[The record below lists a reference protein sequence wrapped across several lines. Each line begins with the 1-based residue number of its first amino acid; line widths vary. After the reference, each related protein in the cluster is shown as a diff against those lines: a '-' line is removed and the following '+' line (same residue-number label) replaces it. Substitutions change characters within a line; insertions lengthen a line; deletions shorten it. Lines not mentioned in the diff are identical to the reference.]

1 MLSMNSIRG
10 EERVCYK
17 IHIQKRALSLLK
29 LRTTDLNRLTH
40 PSEQSYNSVCHK
52 KEWNNVICS
61 NMDGPRD
68 DHTKW
73 SQTEKDKYYIT
84 YIWNLRTMIQMN

>member
-40 PSEQSYNSVCHK
+40 PSEQSYNSVIRK
-52 KEWNNVICS
+52 NETMSSAVTW
-61 NMDGPRD
+61 MDPEMTTLSEVRQRK
-68 DHTKW
+68 TNII
-73 SQTEKDKYYIT
+73 SLT
-84 YIWNLRTMIQMN
+84 YGI